1 MLDQKREADVAHVEI
16 EGIGKRFG
24 ATAALSDVS
33 MSVEAGTVHGLL
45 GENGAGKSTL
55 MKVLSGIVTP
65 DAGRVTVAGR
75 RLRLGSPQASR
86 DVGLAMA
93 YQELSAPPNIT
104 VATKLC
110 LPNLPT
116 RFGMV
121 SQREL
126 TAIAGARLKEWHA
139 EHLDPRALISDLSLA
154 ARQEVEIIA
163 ALSSSP
169 ALLVLDEPTAALPDP
184 SWLFRQIHRIADAG
198 AAVVYIS
205 HKLNEIK
212 EICDTGTVLRNGR
225 TVATFARGEL
235 SEDELVEQMIGR
247 SFNHAFPAKP
257 EQTAVGEVVLDVRD
271 LAAGD
276 KLDGVSLKVRS
287 GEIVGV
293 AGLEGQGQRD
303 LFYALAGELRP
314 SAGSVSVTVD
324 VGRVD
329 FSLVPEERKS
339 EALFLQMRSDFN
351 LTLPLT
357 SRFSTASVVSRR
369 RARRLSEEVAGEVNL
384 PVSMLS
390 RRIADLS
397 GGNQQKV
404 VFGRAIAQ
412 APRCL
417 LLFDPTRGVDA
428 ATKLEIYKM
437 TRDFAAKGHAVLVYS
452 TEIPELVGLC
462 DRVCALYDGRI
473 ATEHAAD
480 ELTEN
485 AVMRSILGRRAEV
498 VG

>member
-1 MLDQKREADVAHVEI
+1 MAHVEI
-16 EGIGKRFG
+16 EEISKRFG
-24 ATAALSDVS
+24 ATAALSEVS
-33 MSVEAGTVHGLL
+33 MSVEAGKVHGLL

-55 MKVLSGIVTP
+55 MKVLSGIVKP
-65 DAGRVTVAGR
+65 DAGRVTVAGVP
-75 RLRLGSPQASR
+75 LQMGSPQESR
-86 DVGLAMA
+86 DIGLAMA

-110 LPNLPT
+110 LPKLPT

-126 TAIAGARLKEWHA
+126 SAAAESMLTEWDA
-139 EHLDPRALISDLSLA
+139 EHLDPRALISELSLA

-163 ALSSSP
+163 ALASSP
-169 ALLVLDEPTAALPDP
+169 SLLVLDEPTAALPDP
-184 SWLFRQIHRIADAG
+184 SWLFRQINRIAATG

-212 EICDTGTVLRNGR
+212 QICDTGTVLRNGR
-225 TVATFARGEL
+225 TVATFARGEM

-247 SFNHAFPAKP
+247 SFNHAFPVKP
-257 EQTAVGEVVLDVRD
+257 ERSAAGDVVLDVRD

-276 KLDGVSLKVRS
+276 KLDGVSLQVRA

-303 LFYALAGELRP
+303 LFYALAGELRA
-314 SAGSVSVTVD
+314 SAGSVSVSGD
-324 VGRVD
+324 AGRVD
-329 FSLVPEERKS
+329 FALVPEERKS
-339 EALFLQMRSDFN
+339 EALFLQMRADFN
-351 LTLPLT
+351 LTLPMT
-357 SRFSTASVVSRR
+357 SRFSRASVVSRR
-369 RARRLSEEVAGEVNL
+369 RERRLGKELAGEVNL
-384 PVSMLS
+384 PLAMLS

-462 DRVCALYDGRI
+462 DRVCALYEGRI
-473 ATEHAAD
+473 SSVHAAD
-480 ELTEN
+480 DLTEN
-485 AVMRSILGRRAEV
+485 LVMRSILGHSAEV

>member
-1 MLDQKREADVAHVEI
+1 MAHVEI
-16 EGIGKRFG
+16 EGISKRFG

-33 MSVEAGTVHGLL
+33 LSVQAGEVHGLL

-55 MKVLSGIVTP
+55 MKVLSGIVEP
-65 DAGRVTVAGR
+65 DRGRVMVAGR
-75 RLRLGSPQASR
+75 PLQLGSPAASR
-86 DVGLAMA
+86 EIGLAMA

-121 SQREL
+121 SQRAL
-126 TAIAGARLKEWHA
+126 IDTATERLEEWEASHISP
-139 EHLDPRALISDLSLA
+139 LALISELSLA

-163 ALSSSP
+163 ALSTSP

-184 SWLFRQIHRIADAG
+184 AWLFRQISRITGRG
-198 AAVVYIS
+198 AAVIYIS
-205 HKLNEIK
+205 HKLTEIT

-225 TVATFARGEL
+225 TVAVFTKGEL
-235 SEDELVEQMIGR
+235 SEDQLVEQMIGR
-247 SFNHAFPAKP
+247 SFNHAFPDKP
-257 EQTAVGEVVLDVRD
+257 CERTGDVVLDVSD
-271 LAAGD
+271 LSAGTR
-276 KLDGVSLKVRS
+276 LDGVSLQVRA

-293 AGLEGQGQRD
+293 AGLEGQGQRE
-303 LFYALAGELRP
+303 LFYALAGEMQARR
-314 SAGSVSVTVD
+314 GSVSVTS
-324 VGRVD
+324 GSGNVD
-329 FSLVPEERKS
+329 FALVPEERKS

-357 SRFSTASVVSRR
+357 SKFSRAAVLSRR
-369 RARRLSEEVAGEVNL
+369 REQQLAGQVAREVNL
-384 PVSMLS
+384 PQPMLA

-412 APRCL
+412 APKCL

-462 DRVCALYDGRI
+462 DRVCAVYGGRI
-473 ATEHAAD
+473 VAEHAGD
-480 ELTEN
+480 DLTESS
-485 AVMRSILGRRAEV
+485 VMRSILGRGAEV
-498 VG
+498 AR

>member
-1 MLDQKREADVAHVEI
+1 MAHVEI
-16 EGIGKRFG
+16 EGISKRFG

-33 MSVEAGTVHGLL
+33 MSVEGGKVHGLL

-55 MKVLSGIVTP
+55 MKVLSGIVKP
-65 DAGRVTVAGR
+65 DSGRVTIAGR
-75 RLRLGSPQASR
+75 PLQSGSPRASR
-86 DVGLAMA
+86 GIGLAMA

-110 LPNLPT
+110 LPDLPT

-121 SQREL
+121 SQGKL
-126 TAIAGARLKEWHA
+126 ADIAAARLQDWEA
-139 EHLDPRALISDLSLA
+139 EHIQPQALISELSLA

-169 ALLVLDEPTAALPDP
+169 SLLVLDEPTAALPDP
-184 SWLFRQIHRIADAG
+184 NWLFRQINRITDTG
-198 AAVVYIS
+198 AAVIYIS
-205 HKLNEIK
+205 HKLTEIK

-225 TVATFARGEL
+225 TVAEFARGEL

-257 EQTAVGEVVLDVRD
+257 GGGAVGEVVLDVRD
-271 LAAGD
+271 ISAGV
-276 KLDGVSLKVRS
+276 KLDGVSLQVRA
-287 GEIVGV
+287 GEIVGI

-303 LFYALAGELRP
+303 LFYALAGELRTH
-314 SAGSVSVTVD
+314 AGSASVS
-324 VGRVD
+324 GGSGSVD
-329 FSLVPEERKS
+329 FALVPEERKS

-357 SRFSTASVVSRR
+357 SRFSRASVVSRR
-369 RARRLSEEVAGEVNL
+369 RQRRLGEEVAGEVNL
-384 PVSMLS
+384 PAAMLA

-428 ATKLEIYKM
+428 ATKLELYRM

-462 DRVCALYDGRI
+462 DRVCALYGGQI
-473 ATEHAAD
+473 VAEHAAD

-485 AVMRSILGRRAEV
+485 SVMRSILGRSTEV
-498 VG
+498 AR

>member
-1 MLDQKREADVAHVEI
+1 MAHVEI
-16 EGIGKRFG
+16 QGISKRFG

-55 MKVLSGIVTP
+55 MKVLSGIVEP
-65 DAGRVTVAGR
+65 DAGAVTINGR
-75 RLRLGSPQASR
+75 SLGLGSPQASR
-86 DVGLAMA
+86 DIGLAMA

-110 LPNLPT
+110 LPDLPT

-121 SQREL
+121 DQRRL
-126 TAIAGARLKEWHA
+126 ADAARARLQEWDA
-139 EHLDPRALISDLSLA
+139 AHLEPHTLISDLSLA
-154 ARQEVEIIA
+154 ARQQVEIIA
-163 ALSSSP
+163 ALASSP
-169 ALLVLDEPTAALPDP
+169 SLLVLDEPTAALPDTT
-184 SWLFRQIHRIADAG
+184 WLFRQITRITDTG
-198 AAVVYIS
+198 AAVIYIS
-205 HKLNEIK
+205 HKLTEIT

-225 TVATFARGEL
+225 TVASFTRGEL

-257 EQTAVGEVVLDVRD
+257 AVGTEGPIVLDIRE
-271 LAAGD
+271 LSAGD
-276 KLDGVSLKVRS
+276 KLAGVSLQVGA
-287 GEIVGV
+287 GEIVGI

-303 LFYALAGELRP
+303 LFYALAGEIRTH
-314 SAGSVSVTVD
+314 GGSVTVAD
-324 VGRVD
+324 AVGKID

-339 EALFLQMRSDFN
+339 EALFLQMRADFN

-357 SRFSTASVVSRR
+357 SRFSRAAVVSRR
-369 RARRLSEEVAGEVNL
+369 RERQLSQDIAKEVNL
-384 PVSMLS
+384 PAAMLA

-437 TRDFAAKGHAVLVYS
+437 TRDFAAGGHAVLVYS

-462 DRVCALYDGRI
+462 DRVCSMYDGQI
-473 ATEHAAD
+473 VAEHAAA
-480 ELTEN
+480 ELTETS
-485 AVMRSILGRRAEV
+485 VMRGILGRNAEAV
-498 VG
+498 R

>member
-1 MLDQKREADVAHVEI
+1 MAHVEI
-16 EGIGKRFG
+16 EGISKRFG

-33 MSVEAGTVHGLL
+33 MSVEAGKVHGLL

-55 MKVLSGIVTP
+55 MKVLSGIVKP
-65 DAGRVTVAGR
+65 DSGRVTIAGR
-75 RLRLGSPQASR
+75 PLQSGSPQASR
-86 DVGLAMA
+86 DIGLAMA

-110 LPNLPT
+110 LPHLPT

-121 SQREL
+121 SQGKL
-126 TAIAGARLKEWHA
+126 ADIAAARLRDWEA
-139 EHLDPRALISDLSLA
+139 EHIPPQALISELSLA

-169 ALLVLDEPTAALPDP
+169 SLLVLDEPTAALPDP
-184 SWLFRQIHRIADAG
+184 SWLFRQINRITDTG
-198 AAVVYIS
+198 AAVIYIS
-205 HKLNEIK
+205 HKLTEIK

-225 TVATFARGEL
+225 TVASFARGEL
-235 SEDELVEQMIGR
+235 SEDQLVEQMIGR

-257 EQTAVGEVVLDVRD
+257 GDSAMGELVLDVRD
-271 LAAGD
+271 VSAGV
-276 KLDGVSLKVRS
+276 KLDGVSLQVRA

-293 AGLEGQGQRD
+293 AGLEGQGQRE
-303 LFYALAGELRP
+303 LFYALAGELRTHT
-314 SAGSVSVTVD
+314 GSVSVA
-324 VGRVD
+324 GGSGSVD
-329 FSLVPEERKS
+329 FALVPEERKS

-357 SRFSTASVVSRR
+357 SRFSRGAVVSRR
-369 RARRLSEEVAGEVNL
+369 RQRRLGEEVAGEVNL
-384 PVSMLS
+384 PAAMLA

-462 DRVCALYDGRI
+462 DRVCALYGGKI
-473 ATEHAAD
+473 VAEHAAD

-485 AVMRSILGRRAEV
+485 SVMRSILGRSAEV
-498 VG
+498 VS

>member
-1 MLDQKREADVAHVEI
+1 MAHVDI
-16 EGIGKRFG
+16 TDISKRFG
-24 ATAALSDVS
+24 ATAALTDVS
-33 MSVEAGTVHGLL
+33 VAVEAGQVHGLL

-55 MKVLSGIVTP
+55 MKVLSGIVRP
-65 DAGRVTVAGR
+65 DAGRVTIGGR
-75 RLRLGSPQASR
+75 PLQLGSPHASR
-86 DVGLAMA
+86 DIGLAMA
-93 YQELSAPPNIT
+93 YQELSAPANLT

-110 LPNLPT
+110 LPKLPT

-121 SQREL
+121 SQRAL
-126 TAIAGARLKEWHA
+126 DDKARARLEEWEA
-139 EHLDPRALISDLSLA
+139 EHLDPRALISELSLA

-169 ALLVLDEPTAALPDP
+169 SLLVLDEPTAALPDP
-184 SWLFRQIHRIADAG
+184 NWLFRQINRITRTG
-198 AAVVYIS
+198 ASVIYIS

-212 EICDTGTVLRNGR
+212 QICDTGTVLRNGR
-225 TVATFARGEL
+225 TVATFSRGEL

-247 SFNHAFPAKP
+247 SFNHAFPAKSDP
-257 EQTAVGEVVLDVRD
+257 SAFGDVVLDVRG
-271 LAAGD
+271 LSAGT
-276 KLDGVSLKVRS
+276 KLDGVSLQVRA
-287 GEIVGV
+287 GEVVGV

-303 LFYALAGELRP
+303 LFYALAGEIRP
-314 SAGSVSVTVD
+314 HGGAVTVSGE
-324 VGRVD
+324 VGAVD

-357 SRFSTASVVSRR
+357 SKFSRGSVVSRR
-369 RARRLSEEVAGEVNL
+369 KERRLSEDVAGEVNL
-384 PVSMLS
+384 APAMLA

-412 APRCL
+412 SPRCL

-428 ATKLEIYKM
+428 ATKLEIYRM

-452 TEIPELVGLC
+452 TEIPELIGLC
-462 DRVCALYDGRI
+462 DRVCSLYGGRI
-473 ATEHAAD
+473 EAEHAD
-480 ELTEN
+480 GELTEGS
-485 AVMRSILGRRAEV
+485 VMRNILGHRAEV
-498 VG
+498 VR

>member
-1 MLDQKREADVAHVEI
+1 MAHVDI
-16 EGIGKRFG
+16 QNISKRFG

-33 MSVEAGTVHGLL
+33 VTVEAGKVHGLL

-55 MKVLSGIVTP
+55 MKVLSGIVRP
-65 DAGRVTVAGR
+65 DAGRVVIGDR
-75 RLRLGSPQASR
+75 PLQLGSPRASR
-86 DVGLAMA
+86 DIGLAMA
-93 YQELSAPPNIT
+93 YQELSAPANIT

-110 LPNLPT
+110 LPDLPT

-121 SQREL
+121 SQRALAER
-126 TAIAGARLKEWHA
+126 AGERLAEWEA
-139 EHLDPRALISDLSLA
+139 DHLDPQALISDLSLA

-169 ALLVLDEPTAALPDP
+169 SLLVLDEPTAALPDP
-184 SWLFRQIHRIADAG
+184 NWLFRQINRIIGTG
-198 AAVVYIS
+198 ASVIYIS
-205 HKLNEIK
+205 HKLTEIK
-212 EICDTGTVLRNGR
+212 EICETGTVLRNGR
-225 TVATFARGEL
+225 TVATFRRGEL
-235 SEDELVEQMIGR
+235 SEDQLVEQMIGR

-257 EQTAVGEVVLDVRD
+257 GRAALGEVVLDVRD
-271 LAAGD
+271 LSAGA
-276 KLDGVSLKVRS
+276 KLDGVSIEVRA
-287 GEIVGV
+287 GEVVGV

-303 LFYALAGELRP
+303 LFYALAGEVRVHGGTVAL
-314 SAGSVSVTVD
+314 AGD
-324 VGRVD
+324 VGTVD

-351 LTLPLT
+351 LTLPMT
-357 SRFSTASVVSRR
+357 PKFSRASVVSRR
-369 RARRLSEEVAGEVNL
+369 RERKISEEVAAEVNL
-384 PVSMLS
+384 EPAMLA

-412 APRCL
+412 SPRCL

-462 DRVCALYDGRI
+462 DRVCSLYGGRI
-473 ATEHAAD
+473 RAEHAD
-480 ELTEN
+480 GELTES
-485 AVMRSILGRRAEV
+485 AVMRSILGHTAEAV
-498 VG
+498 R

>member
-1 MLDQKREADVAHVEI
+1 MAHVEI
-16 EGIGKRFG
+16 DGISKRFG

-33 MSVEAGTVHGLL
+33 LTVESGQVHGLL

-55 MKVLSGIVTP
+55 MKVLSGIVRP
-65 DAGRVTVAGR
+65 DAGRVTIAGR
-75 RLRLGSPQASR
+75 PLQLGSPRASR

-110 LPNLPT
+110 LPKLPT
-116 RFGMV
+116 RYGLV
-121 SQREL
+121 SQRDL
-126 TAIAGARLKEWHA
+126 TTMAADRLAEWDA
-139 EHLDPRALISDLSLA
+139 EHLDPQALVSELSLA

-169 ALLVLDEPTAALPDP
+169 SLLVLDEPTAALPDP
-184 SWLFRQIHRIADAG
+184 GWLFRQINHVTATG
-198 AAVVYIS
+198 AAVIYIS
-205 HKLNEIK
+205 HKLSEIS

-225 TVATFARGEL
+225 TVSEFTRGKM

-247 SFNHAFPAKP
+247 SFSHAFPAKP
-257 EQTAVGEVVLDVRD
+257 DKAQLGEVVLDIAN
-271 LAAGD
+271 LSAGP
-276 KLDGVSLKVRS
+276 KLDAVSLQVRA

-303 LFYALAGELRP
+303 LFYALAGEERIVH
-314 SAGSVSVTVD
+314 GSVSVNRTV
-324 VGRVD
+324 GKVD
-329 FSLVPEERKS
+329 FALVPEERKT
-339 EALFLQMRSDFN
+339 EALFLQMPSDFN

-357 SRFSTASVVSRR
+357 ARFSRAAVVLRR
-369 RARRLSEEVAGEVNL
+369 RERRLGEQVAAEVNL
-384 PVSMLS
+384 PSAMLA
-390 RRIADLS
+390 RCIADLS

-412 APRCL
+412 APQCL

-462 DRVCALYDGRI
+462 DRVCAMYGGRI
-473 ATEHAAD
+473 VDEREAD
-480 ELTEN
+480 DIDEN
-485 AVMRSILGRRAEV
+485 SVMRSILGRGAEV
-498 VG
+498 LR

>member
-1 MLDQKREADVAHVEI
+1 MAHVEI
-16 EGIGKRFG
+16 EGISKRFG

-33 MSVEAGTVHGLL
+33 MSVEAGKVHGLL

-55 MKVLSGIVTP
+55 MKVLSGIVKP
-65 DAGRVTVAGR
+65 DSGRVTIAGR
-75 RLRLGSPQASR
+75 PLQSGSPRASR
-86 DVGLAMA
+86 GIGLAMA

-110 LPNLPT
+110 LPDLPT

-121 SQREL
+121 SQGKL
-126 TAIAGARLKEWHA
+126 ADIAAARLQDWEA
-139 EHLDPRALISDLSLA
+139 EHIQPQALISELSLA

-169 ALLVLDEPTAALPDP
+169 LLLVLDEPTAALPDP
-184 SWLFRQIHRIADAG
+184 NWLFRQINRITDTG
-198 AAVVYIS
+198 AAVIYIS
-205 HKLNEIK
+205 HKLTEIK

-225 TVATFARGEL
+225 TVAEFARGEL

-257 EQTAVGEVVLDVRD
+257 GGGAVGEVVLDVRD
-271 LAAGD
+271 ISAGV
-276 KLDGVSLKVRS
+276 KLDGVSLQVRA
-287 GEIVGV
+287 GEIVGI

-303 LFYALAGELRP
+303 LFYALAGELRTH
-314 SAGSVSVTVD
+314 AGSASVA
-324 VGRVD
+324 GGSGSVD
-329 FSLVPEERKS
+329 FALVPEERKS

-357 SRFSTASVVSRR
+357 SRFSRASVVSRR
-369 RARRLSEEVAGEVNL
+369 RQRRLGEEVAGEVNL
-384 PVSMLS
+384 PAAMLA

-428 ATKLEIYKM
+428 ATKLELYRM

-462 DRVCALYDGRI
+462 DRVCALYGGQI
-473 ATEHAAD
+473 VAEHAAD

-485 AVMRSILGRRAEV
+485 SVMRSILGRSTEV
-498 VG
+498 AR